1 MSVKDRKRF
10 MQNLFYV
17 SYINASASAIT
28 ADELVRFSRLEQL
41 FNESQSLLRKRFEI
55 VIKFDKQV
63 FFKTMAVPQLRR
75 VVTS

>member
-1 MSVKDRKRF
+1 

-41 FNESQSLLRKRFEI
+41 FKS
-55 VIKFDKQV
+55 VIITKKLWNRHKVWQAS
-63 FFKTMAVPQLRR
+63 FFQNNGSFPITEGCYILKYGFIRIY
-75 VVTS
+75 

>member
-1 MSVKDRKRF
+1 MSAKDRKRF

-17 SYINASASAIT
+17 LYINASASAIT

-41 FNESQSLLRKRFEI
+41 FNESQSLLRKSFEI

-63 FFKTMAVPQLRR
+63 SFKKMAVSQLRR

>member
-1 MSVKDRKRF
+1 

-41 FNESQSLLRKRFEI
+41 FNESQSLLR
-55 VIKFDKQV
+55 IKVLCEQTRELTHDF
-63 FFKTMAVPQLRR
+63 
-75 VVTS
+75 

>member
-1 MSVKDRKRF
+1 MSAKDRKRF

-41 FNESQSLLRKRFEI
+41 FNESQSLLRKSFEI

-63 FFKTMAVPQLRR
+63 SFKKMAVSQLRR

>member
-1 MSVKDRKRF
+1 MSAKDRKRF

-41 FNESQSLLRKRFEI
+41 FNESQSLLRKSFEI
-55 VIKFDKQV
+55 VIKFDPQV
-63 FFKTMAVPQLRR
+63 SFKKMAVSQLRR

>member
-41 FNESQSLLRKRFEI
+41 FNESQSLLRKSFEI

-63 FFKTMAVPQLRR
+63 SFKTMAVSQLRR

>member
-1 MSVKDRKRF
+1 MSAKDRKRF

-41 FNESQSLLRKRFEI
+41 FNESQSLLR
-55 VIKFDKQV
+55 IKVLCEQTRELTHDFLDYV
-63 FFKTMAVPQLRR
+63 
-75 VVTS
+75 